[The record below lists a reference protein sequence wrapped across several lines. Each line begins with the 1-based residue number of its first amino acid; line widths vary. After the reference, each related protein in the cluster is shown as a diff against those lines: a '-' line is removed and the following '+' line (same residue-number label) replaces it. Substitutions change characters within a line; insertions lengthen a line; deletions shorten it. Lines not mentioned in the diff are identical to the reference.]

1 MKHLTEVV
9 RFAQGPRC
17 CPAQTRCWNPGR
29 PAITAGLP
37 LVRFGSVIGSGKTSD
52 LRTAGDVSYDGVQ
65 RSSGKYVSELSFV
78 SNVARALRSSNLRPR
93 TTFHPGAEEARLLLT
108 YPQ

>member
-1 MKHLTEVV
+1 M
-9 RFAQGPRC
+9 G
-17 CPAQTRCWNPGR
+17 N
-29 PAITAGLP
+29 
-37 LVRFGSVIGSGKTSD
+37 
-52 LRTAGDVSYDGVQ
+52 VSYDGVQ

-93 TTFHPGAEEARLLLT
+93 TIFRPGAEEAGLLLT